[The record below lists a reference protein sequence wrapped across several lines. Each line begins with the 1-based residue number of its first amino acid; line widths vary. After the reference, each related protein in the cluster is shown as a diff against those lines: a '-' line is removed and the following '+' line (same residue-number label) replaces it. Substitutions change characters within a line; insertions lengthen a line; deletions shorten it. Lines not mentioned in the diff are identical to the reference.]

1 MTSVDQ
7 HEPHGHSFG
16 QDRRRPGERRTLL
29 VVVITG
35 VTMIAEI
42 AGGLVTGSMALL
54 ADGLHMGSHAA
65 ALAVAAL
72 AYLIARRHA
81 HDRRFSFGTGKVNA
95 LGGFVGALLLL
106 GFAGLMAWESLDR
119 LLFQPHAIQFG
130 WALVVAVLGAVV
142 NAVCMLV
149 LKPADGDGEDH
160 NLRGAYLHVLV
171 DLLTSVLAI
180 VALLAGWFLGWTWL
194 DPAVGVIGAVMV
206 VRWSIQLGRDT
217 AQVLLDWEAP
227 RATRDLI
234 CQALEADGQT
244 RVFDLHVWSIGPG
257 LNACA
262 LSVLAAEPKT
272 PEQYKALIPK
282 NANVAHATVEIHRP
296 GPDDAL

>member
-1 MTSVDQ
+1 MATGDQ
-7 HEPHGHSFG
+7 HEPHGHAFG
-16 QDRRRPGERRTLL
+16 QDRRRPGERRTVL

-35 VTMIAEI
+35 ITMVAEI
-42 AGGLVTGSMALL
+42 AGGLLTGSMALL

-65 ALAVAAL
+65 ALTIAAL

-106 GFAGLMAWESLDR
+106 GFAGLMAWESVDR
-119 LLFQPHAIQFG
+119 LIFRPHAIQFG
-130 WALVVAVLGAVV
+130 WALAVAAVGAAI
-142 NAVCMLV
+142 NALCLLV
-149 LKPADGDGEDH
+149 LKPPDEEAEDH

-180 VALLAGWFLGWTWL
+180 VALLAGWLLGWGWL

-217 AQVLLDWEAP
+217 AKVLLDWEAP
-227 RATRDLI
+227 SATRDLI
-234 CQALEADGQT
+234 RDALQADGQA

-262 LSVLAAEPKT
+262 LSVLAVAPKT
-272 PEQYKALIPK
+272 PEEYKALIPK
-282 NANVAHATVEIHRP
+282 AAQVAHATVEIHRP
-296 GPDDAL
+296 GPDDEV